1 MMNYTIKQNVAV
13 VRPDYPLSDGQDAAK
28 LINAVRFQTGCT
40 AMLMDRSS
48 FVPELFTLSSGVAEQ
63 VLKPFTQN
71 KMRLAIVGD
80 FYDCYQT
87 SMLYLWLQP
96 GRPGGFLGERAGG
109 SGLADPEALR
119 WS

>member
-40 AMLMDRSS
+40 AILMDRSS

-87 SMLYLWLQP
+87 SMRNFIFGCNRGDQV
-96 GRPGGFLGERAGG
+96 GFWVNEQE
-109 SGLADPEALR
+109 GLAWLPR
-119 WS
+119 KR

>member
-48 FVPELFTLSSGVAEQ
+48 FVP
-63 VLKPFTQN
+63 
-71 KMRLAIVGD
+71 
-80 FYDCYQT
+80 
-87 SMLYLWLQP
+87 
-96 GRPGGFLGERAGG
+96 
-109 SGLADPEALR
+109 
-119 WS
+119 

>member
-71 KMRLAIVGD
+71 KMPSWVIFTTATRPPCGTLSLAATGATRWVFGR
-80 FYDCYQT
+80 T
-87 SMLYLWLQP
+87 SRRVWP
-96 GRPGGFLGERAGG
+96 G
-109 SGLADPEALR
+109 
-119 WS
+119 

>member
-48 FVPELFTLSSGVAEQ
+48 FVPELFTLSRRGGAGAQALYSEQ
-63 VLKPFTQN
+63 N
-71 KMRLAIVGD
+71 A
-80 FYDCYQT
+80 
-87 SMLYLWLQP
+87 
-96 GRPGGFLGERAGG
+96 AGHRG
-109 SGLADPEALR
+109 
-119 WS
+119 

>member
-87 SMLYLWLQP
+87 SMRNLSLAATGATRWVFGRTSRRVWP
-96 GRPGGFLGERAGG
+96 G
-109 SGLADPEALR
+109 
-119 WS
+119 

>member
-48 FVPELFTLSSGVAEQ
+48 FCSGAVHAVQRRGGAGAQALYSRTRCGWPSWVILRLLPDLHAE
-63 VLKPFTQN
+63 
-71 KMRLAIVGD
+71 
-80 FYDCYQT
+80 
-87 SMLYLWLQP
+87 LYLWLQP
-96 GRPGGFLGERAGG
+96 GRPGGFWENEQE
-109 SGLADPEALR
+109 GLAWLTR
-119 WS
+119 KR

>member
-13 VRPDYPLSDGQDAAK
+13 VRPNYPLSDGQDAAK

-40 AMLMDRSS
+40 SMLMDRSA

-63 VLKPFTQN
+63 VLKPFIQS

-87 SMLYLWLQP
+87 SMRDFSFGCNRGDHGGVWENAQEGRAWLT
-96 GRPGGFLGERAGG
+96 RKR
-109 SGLADPEALR
+109 
-119 WS
+119 

>member
-71 KMRLAIVGD
+71 KMRNFIFGCNRGDQVG
-80 FYDCYQT
+80 FWENEQ
-87 SMLYLWLQP
+87 
-96 GRPGGFLGERAGG
+96 E
-109 SGLADPEALR
+109 GLAWLTR
-119 WS
+119 KR

>member
-28 LINAVRFQTGCT
+28 
-40 AMLMDRSS
+40 LMDRSS

-87 SMLYLWLQP
+87 SMRNFIFGCNRGDQV
-96 GRPGGFLGERAGG
+96 GFWENEQE
-109 SGLADPEALR
+109 GLAWLTR
-119 WS
+119 KR